1 MVEQS
6 GEPLLLSFLCYLPHT
21 VQPLGHALPA
31 LCRVHVRLNDVLP
44 RLCPFLPNLR
54 GRLPFLV
61 RLVHRYCGTVRL
73 LQHVHVRSMA
83 FGLRGPAL
91 IVRPR
96 RAGDLP
102 VLVHVVSQR
111 ARVLRLRRTD
121 SPLAI
126 SVAAVLP
133 SSYSEWSRHPDL
145 RAFRSSIAPPTGASV
160 YASINTSRCPP
171 QDSRS
176 GWIRYFLSC
185 RALASP
191 TTCRFSPAHSE
202 LPVIHSE
209 LWASIQG
216 TSCANQ

>member
-1 MVEQS
+1 VS
-6 GEPLLLSFLCYLPHT
+6 GACAIERCSPSSVPFPP
-21 VQPLGHALPA
+21 QPPPKVAS
-31 LCRVHVRLNDVLP
+31 
-44 RLCPFLPNLR
+44 
-54 GRLPFLV
+54 LV
-61 RLVHRYCGTVRL
+61 RLVHRYYGTVRL
-73 LQHVHVRSMA
+73 LRHVHVRRA
-83 FGLRGPAL
+83 AYGLRGPAL

-111 ARVLRLRRTD
+111 ARVLRLRRTEQ
-121 SPLAI
+121 PLAI
-126 SVAAVLP
+126 SAAAVLP

-160 YASINTSRCPP
+160 YASRNTSRCPQ

-191 TTCRFSPAHSE
+191 TTCRFSPAHSG
-202 LPVIHSE
+202 LPVIREQSE
-209 LWASIQG
+209 EWLPIGCEGRYFNCRFSDRVCFI
-216 TSCANQ
+216 CAFSVAA